1 MKTGM
6 ATGLLKTA
14 IVATALVCMPIA
26 FAGPSVSTPEM
37 KTALGKAGESPEAL
51 RRYVHRTRA
60 IYGLNYFEVMAIH
73 QAQAR
78 ERPPEVAK
86 NETK

>member
-1 MKTGM
+1 MAAGLMKS
-6 ATGLLKTA
+6 A
-14 IVATALVCMPIA
+14 IVATALVCTPTA

-37 KTALGKAGESPEAL
+37 KTALAKASESPEAL

-73 QAQAR
+73 QAQQAR
-78 ERPPEVAK
+78 ERGPEVAK